1 MPFALV
7 PLASRLPSSPSPVAV
22 FFPSYAYAESVA
34 QTCAASHP
42 ALRIAQQPRG
52 LDLAKQTEFIEAAMD
67 ANDALF
73 LVLGTGYTE
82 GIDLLGGRITHAMVV
97 GPALPEV
104 NAVQRAKLAHCNAK
118 SRDAAFRLVYQ
129 VPGMQKVNQA
139 LGRLVRAPGHRAT
152 VLLHCCR
159 FAEASYRELLDPELQ
174 NAVVLDADET
184 LAAWLSGHEIA

>member
-1 MPFALV
+1 M
-7 PLASRLPSSPSPVAV
+7 
-22 FFPSYAYAESVA
+22 FFPSYAYAEAVA
-34 QTCAASHP
+34 ETCAASHP
-42 ALRIAQQPRG
+42 TLRVVQQPRG
-52 LDLAKQTEFIEAAMD
+52 LDLAAQAAFIEATLRASD
-67 ANDALF
+67 AIF

-104 NAVQRAKLAHCNAK
+104 NAVQRAKLAHSGAK

-152 VLLHCCR
+152 VLLHCRR
-159 FAEASYRELLDPELQ
+159 FAEPSYRELLDPELRS
-174 NAVVLDADET
+174 AAVLDSDEL
-184 LAAWLSGHEIA
+184 LAAWLTGHEIA